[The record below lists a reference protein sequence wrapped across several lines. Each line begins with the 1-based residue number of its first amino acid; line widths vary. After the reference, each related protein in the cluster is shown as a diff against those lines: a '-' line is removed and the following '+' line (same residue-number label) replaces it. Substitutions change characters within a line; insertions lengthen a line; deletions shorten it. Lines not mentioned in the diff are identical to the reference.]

1 MRRYLKMMMMVM
13 QTEKEYSDHKLKL
26 RQQCLSILLKKYE
39 VTTESKYSLR
49 DIYECAEEW
58 TLKFNVSNGVIDYF
72 KTYFSNGKQKN
83 SKEINQVSKEKS

>member
-26 RQQCLSILLKKYE
+26 RQQCLAILLKKYE

-58 TLKFNVSNGVIDYF
+58 THKYKTSNGVIDYF
-72 KTYFSNGKQKN
+72 KAYFSNGNQKI
-83 SKEINQVSKEKS
+83 SKEINQVS

>member
-1 MRRYLKMMMMVM
+1 MDM
-13 QTEKEYSDHKLKL
+13 QIKSQYTDQQLKL

-58 TLKFNVSNGVIDYF
+58 TLKFNVSNGVVDYF

>member
-1 MRRYLKMMMMVM
+1 MMMMVM

-39 VTTESKYSLR
+39 ITTESKYSLR

-58 TLKFNVSNGVIDYF
+58 TRKYKTSNGVVDYF
-72 KTYFSNGKQKN
+72 KAYFSNGSQKI
-83 SKEINQVSKEKS
+83 SKEINQVS

>member
-13 QTEKEYSDHKLKL
+13 QTEKKYSDHKLKL

-58 TLKFNVSNGVIDYF
+58 TLKFNVSNGIIDYF
-72 KTYFSNGKQKN
+72 KTYFSNGNQKN
-83 SKEINQVSKEKS
+83 SKEINQVSKEES

>member
-13 QTEKEYSDHKLKL
+13 QTEKEYSDHKLNL

-58 TLKFNVSNGVIDYF
+58 TLKFNVSNGIIDYF
-72 KTYFSNGKQKN
+72 KTYFSNGNQTN
-83 SKEINQVSKEKS
+83 SKEINQVSKEES